1 MRGLFVRGHGV
12 PPPAIKTRGDACL
25 RRKIPCTLNRPLWF
39 AGENDPREAAL
50 RHANEGRTAELDS
63 KSYFGA
69 RQKYIIKLSLFRLL
83 TLDLK
88 MSH

>member
-1 MRGLFVRGHGV
+1 MHAEPAALVRRLER
-12 PPPAIKTRGDACL
+12 PA
-25 RRKIPCTLNRPLWF
+25 
-39 AGENDPREAAL
+39 EAAL
-50 RHANEGRTAELDS
+50 RHAYEGRTAELDS